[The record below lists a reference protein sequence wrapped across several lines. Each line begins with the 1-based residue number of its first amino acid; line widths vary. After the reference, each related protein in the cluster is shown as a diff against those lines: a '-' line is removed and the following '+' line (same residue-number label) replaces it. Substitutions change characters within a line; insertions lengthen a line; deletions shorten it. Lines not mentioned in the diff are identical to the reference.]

1 MGVMGRPPKP
11 TALKKLQGNPGRR
24 PLPKNEPQPELGIP
38 TRPEWLLTEAKREW
52 NRVVPEL
59 ARLGLLAKV
68 DRALIAAYC
77 QCWARYVEA
86 QQDIAEHGSTFTTD
100 RGYEGPR
107 PSVAIAKQALEKM
120 TVLSAKFGFTPSDRS
135 RLRAPEAEKKDPF
148 EEFLRE
154 TGQLKAASE

>member
-1 MGVMGRPPKP
+1 VSGPPPKP
-11 TALKKLQGNPGRR
+11 TALKKLQGNPGHRL
-24 PLPKNEPQPELGIP
+24 LPQNEPQPELGIP

-86 QQDIAEHGSTFTTD
+86 QKDIAENGSTFTTD
-100 RGYEGPR
+100 KGYEGPR
-107 PSVAIAKQALEKM
+107 PSVGIATKTLEKLSM
-120 TVLSAKFGFTPSDRS
+120 LSAKFGFTPSDRS
-135 RLRAPEAEKKDPF
+135 RLRAPEVERKDPF